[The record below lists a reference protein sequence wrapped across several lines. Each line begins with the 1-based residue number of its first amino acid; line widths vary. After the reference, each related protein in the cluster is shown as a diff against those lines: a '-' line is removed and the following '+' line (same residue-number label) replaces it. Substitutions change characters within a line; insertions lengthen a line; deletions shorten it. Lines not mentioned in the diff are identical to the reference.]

1 MLLSPSSIIKWNGY
15 HIRTGITWLTAWVL
29 ITFDI
34 KQTLFNLEGFQFP
47 NWNRGGST
55 IHDTSQ
61 RDKNS
66 MVGTTIGVW
75 ICLTT
80 SNECHVHHW
89 HCSAFI
95 SKCYK
100 WSLINGIVVL
110 SSQID
115 YPLIICIWS
124 LSTTMPRTTSSRS
137 FSIVIQNVLLLI
149 VSSLPVPYTL
159 LHPCPCRS
167 LPLPMILF
175 VVQCTY

>member
-1 MLLSPSSIIKWNGY
+1 M
-15 HIRTGITWLTAWVL
+15 

-34 KQTLFNLEGFQFP
+34 KQALFNVEGFRFP

-61 RDKNS
+61 RDKKS

-95 SKCYK
+95 SKCYR
-100 WSLINGIVVL
+100 WSLK
-110 SSQID
+110 ID
-115 YPLIICIWS
+115 YSLIICIWS
-124 LSTTMPRTTSSRS
+124 LSTAMLRTASSGS
-137 FSIVIQNVLLLI
+137 FSVLIQNVLLLI
-149 VSSLPVPYTL
+149 VSSLPVPYILLPPCHSGSLPFPMTL
-159 LHPCPCRS
+159 L
-167 LPLPMILF
+167 
-175 VVQCTY
+175 VVQCTC